1 MISNKIVAIDFG
13 STRISVMAA
22 EVLEDGALKIYSEE
36 SKSSDDVK
44 WGIVEKPS
52 GASFKVSELLKL
64 LKNSAKISD
73 ITHVSVS
80 IGAKSMKQISI
91 TISRFVA
98 KPNVVTDELLSE
110 MLEECEHK
118 SQQPDVTIFEIIPVS
133 YLLDG
138 KSMDEPVGHKANQI
152 TARYQ
157 VVFGNSIIKTE
168 LERCFDRTGIVLE
181 YSPLA
186 AEALATVVFE
196 ELEREVGC
204 ALINFGATTTTL
216 AVYHDG
222 ILQHLLVIPLGAKN
236 ITKDIQELGISEANA
251 ERLKC
256 LKGTALESMVD
267 DPMYIQIAAVEE
279 GTPPVKIST
288 KFLANII
295 EARLEE
301 ILQPVFDILTN
312 LPFELEAGIVITGG
326 GSKLRNV
333 VDFIAEKTG
342 IYARFGDHSEWLTED
357 TNERFK
363 DVTYAQLVGTILLT
377 HEFRREHPV
386 EEKVKEP
393 EKKPKL
399 QKRRFGEKIT
409 EGFFNF
415 FNDDNKLG

>member
-22 EVLEDGALKIYSEE
+22 EVLEDGALKIFSEE
-36 SKSSDDVK
+36 SKTADDIR

-80 IGAKSMKQISI
+80 IGAKSMKQVSISI
-91 TISRFVA
+91 NRFVG
-98 KPNVVTDELLSE
+98 KTNLVTENLLSE
-110 MLEECEHK
+110 MMEECEHK
-118 SQQPDVTIFEIIPVS
+118 LQLQDITIFEVIPVS
-133 YLLDG
+133 YILDG
-138 KSMDEPVGHKANQI
+138 KSIDEPVGNKANQI
-152 TARYQ
+152 TANYH
-157 VVFGNSIIKTE
+157 VILGNTIIKSE

-186 AEALATVVFE
+186 AEALSTVVFE
-196 ELEREVGC
+196 EMEREVGC
-204 ALINFGATTTTL
+204 ALINLGATTTTM
-216 AVYHDG
+216 AIYHNG
-222 ILQHLLVIPLGAKN
+222 VLQHFLVIPLGAKN
-236 ITKDIQELGISEANA
+236 ITKDIQELGITEQNA

-256 LKGTALESMVD
+256 LKGIALESMVI
-267 DPMYIQIAAVEE
+267 DPMYIQVASIDE

-301 ILQPVFDILTN
+301 ILQPVFDIISDLSFT
-312 LPFELEAGIVITGG
+312 LDAGIVITGG
-326 GSKLRNV
+326 GSKLKNV
-333 VDFIAEKTG
+333 IDFIAEKTG
-342 IYARFGDHSEWLTED
+342 IYARFGDHSEWLSED
-357 TNERFK
+357 TNVRFH
-363 DVTYAQLVGTILLT
+363 DPSYAQLIGTILLT
-377 HEFRREHPV
+377 QEFRREHPI
-386 EEKVKEP
+386 EEAIKEP

-399 QKRRFGEKIT
+399 SKRRFGEKIT

>member
-1 MISNKIVAIDFG
+1 MISNKLIAIDFG
-13 STRISVMAA
+13 STRISAMAA
-22 EVLEDGALKIYSEE
+22 EVLENGALKIYSEE
-36 SKSSDDVK
+36 SKASDDVR

-64 LKNSAKISD
+64 LKNSARMVDIS
-73 ITHVSVS
+73 HVSVS
-80 IGAKSMKQISI
+80 VSAKSMKQIPIS
-91 TISRFVA
+91 ISRFVS
-98 KPNVVTDELLSE
+98 KPNVVTEDLLAE
-110 MLEECEHK
+110 MMEECERK
-118 SQQPDVTIFEIIPVS
+118 TQQPDISVFDIIPVS

-138 KSMDEPVGHKANQI
+138 KRMDEPVGHKANQI
-152 TARYQ
+152 TANYQ

-168 LERCFDRTGIVLE
+168 LERCFDRTGILLE

-186 AEALATVVFE
+186 AEAISTVVFE
-196 ELEREVGC
+196 EMEREIGC
-204 ALINFGATTTTL
+204 ALINFGATTTTF

-236 ITKDIQELGISEANA
+236 ITKDIQELGITENNA

-267 DPMYIQIAAVEE
+267 DPMYIQIASVDE

-301 ILQPVFDILTN
+301 ILQPVFDVLTN
-312 LPFELEAGIVITGG
+312 LPFNLEAGIVITGG
-326 GSKLRNV
+326 GAKLNNII
-333 VDFIAEKTG
+333 DFIAEKTG
-342 IYARFGDHSEWLTED
+342 IYARIGDHSEWLSDD
-357 TNERFK
+357 THEKFR
-363 DVTYAQLVGTILLT
+363 DPSYSQLVGTILLT
-377 HEFRREHPV
+377 HEFRREHPI
-386 EEKVKEP
+386 EETIKEP
-393 EKKPKL
+393 EKKPKI

-415 FNDDNKLG
+415 FNDDNKLS

>member
-22 EVLEDGALKIYSEE
+22 EVLEDGALKIFSEE
-36 SKSSDDVK
+36 SKTADDIR

-80 IGAKSMKQISI
+80 IGAKSMNQVSISI
-91 TISRFVA
+91 NRFVG
-98 KPNVVTDELLSE
+98 KTNLVTENLLSE
-110 MLEECEHK
+110 MMEECEHK
-118 SQQPDVTIFEIIPVS
+118 LQLQDITIFEVIPVS
-133 YLLDG
+133 YILDG
-138 KSMDEPVGHKANQI
+138 KSIDEPVGNKANQI
-152 TARYQ
+152 TANYH
-157 VVFGNSIIKTE
+157 VILGNTIIKSE

-186 AEALATVVFE
+186 AEALSTVVFE
-196 ELEREVGC
+196 EMEREVGC
-204 ALINFGATTTTL
+204 ALINLGATTTTM
-216 AVYHDG
+216 AIYHNG
-222 ILQHLLVIPLGAKN
+222 VLQHFLVIPLGAKN
-236 ITKDIQELGISEANA
+236 ITKDIQELGITEQNA

-256 LKGTALESMVD
+256 LKGIALESMVI
-267 DPMYIQIAAVEE
+267 DPMYIQVASIDE

-301 ILQPVFDILTN
+301 ILQPVFDIISDLSFT
-312 LPFELEAGIVITGG
+312 LDAGIVITGG
-326 GSKLRNV
+326 GSKLKNV
-333 VDFIAEKTG
+333 IDFIAEKTG
-342 IYARFGDHSEWLTED
+342 IYARFGDHSEWLSED
-357 TNERFK
+357 TNVRFH
-363 DVTYAQLVGTILLT
+363 DPSYAQLIGTILLT
-377 HEFRREHPV
+377 QEFRREHPI
-386 EEKVKEP
+386 EEAIKEP

-399 QKRRFGEKIT
+399 SKRRFGEKIT

>member
-22 EVLEDGALKIYSEE
+22 EVLEDGALKIFSEE
-36 SKSSDDVK
+36 SKTADDIR

-80 IGAKSMKQISI
+80 IGAKSMKQVSISI
-91 TISRFVA
+91 NRFVG
-98 KPNVVTDELLSE
+98 KTNLVTENLLSE
-110 MLEECEHK
+110 MMEECEHK
-118 SQQPDVTIFEIIPVS
+118 LQLQDITIFEVIPVS
-133 YLLDG
+133 YILDG
-138 KSMDEPVGHKANQI
+138 KSIDEPVGNKANQI
-152 TARYQ
+152 TANYH
-157 VVFGNSIIKTE
+157 VILGNTIIKSE

-186 AEALATVVFE
+186 AEALSTVVFE
-196 ELEREVGC
+196 EMEREVGC
-204 ALINFGATTTTL
+204 ALINLGATTTTM
-216 AVYHDG
+216 AIYHNG
-222 ILQHLLVIPLGAKN
+222 VLQHFLVIPLGARN
-236 ITKDIQELGISEANA
+236 ITKDIQELGITEQNA

-256 LKGTALESMVD
+256 LKGIALESMVI
-267 DPMYIQIAAVEE
+267 DPMYIQVASIDE

-301 ILQPVFDILTN
+301 ILQPVFDIISDLSFT
-312 LPFELEAGIVITGG
+312 LDAGIVITGG
-326 GSKLRNV
+326 GSKLKNV
-333 VDFIAEKTG
+333 IDFIAEKTG
-342 IYARFGDHSEWLTED
+342 IYARFGDHSEWLSED
-357 TNERFK
+357 TNVRFH
-363 DVTYAQLVGTILLT
+363 DPSYAQLIGTILLT
-377 HEFRREHPV
+377 QEFRREHPI
-386 EEKVKEP
+386 EEAIKEP

-399 QKRRFGEKIT
+399 SKRRFGEKIT